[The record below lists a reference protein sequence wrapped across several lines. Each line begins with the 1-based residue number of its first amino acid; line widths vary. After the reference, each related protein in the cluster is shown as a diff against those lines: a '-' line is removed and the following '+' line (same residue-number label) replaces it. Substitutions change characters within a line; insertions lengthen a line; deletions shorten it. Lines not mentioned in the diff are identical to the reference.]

1 MTDCHHEGDV
11 DAFWSTVSGRSREAL
26 ESGALQPVTTRASF
40 IQDRGVEF
48 IVRLADN
55 LARKQAAPSAYQRS
69 DDPDPFADP
78 DPALTIGPVA
88 PRHIAVLNKFNVI
101 DNHVLVVTRGFEHQE
116 SPLSAGDFSAVARGL
131 PGGAGLAF
139 YNAGQTAGASQPHK
153 HFQIVPLPLA
163 RGTGTPMAA
172 LFENAASGLNT
183 VRGLRFQH
191 AFVRLD
197 ADPAQPDA
205 FGEACHR
212 GFLGAL
218 EALSL
223 HPPDGS
229 RNGEHLPPY
238 NLLLTDQW
246 LFVVPRRTEHY
257 REISV
262 NGLGY
267 AGSLFVG
274 TPQQLEQVR
283 STGPMTILDAVSTT
297 RH

>member
-1 MTDCHHEGDV
+1 MTDYHHER
-11 DAFWSTVSGRSREAL
+11 DADTFWTTVSEHAREAL
-26 ESGALQPVTTRASF
+26 DSGALQPITTRASL
-40 IQDRGVEF
+40 IEDRGVEF

-69 DDPDPFADP
+69 SDPDPFADP

-88 PRHIAVLNKFNVI
+88 PGHIAVLNKFNVI

-116 SPLSAGDFSAVARGL
+116 SPLSASDFAAVAAGL

-139 YNAGQTAGASQPHK
+139 YNAGRTAGASQPHK
-153 HFQIVPLPLA
+153 HFQLVPLPLA
-163 RGTGTPMAA
+163 SGAGTPMAA
-172 LFENAASGLNT
+172 LFEGAVSGVNT
-183 VRGLRFQH
+183 VRGLAFRH
-191 AFVRLD
+191 AFLRLD
-197 ADPAQPDA
+197 ADPARPDA

-212 GFLGAL
+212 AYLGAL

-223 HPPDGS
+223 RPPAGE

-238 NLLLTDQW
+238 NLLLTHQW
-246 LFVVPRRTEHY
+246 LFIVPRRTEHY

-267 AGSLFVG
+267 AGSLFVS
-274 TPQQLEQVR
+274 TPQRLEQVR
-283 STGPMTILDAVSTT
+283 AAGPMTILEAVSLAGC
-297 RH
+297 